1 MTYTL
6 KKKRVRRPAPFRMSV
21 FPAALVVS
29 GSVTPA
35 TSRAVAGLV

>member
-21 FPAALVVS
+21 FPAAPAVS